1 MKPRIYSSRFL
12 RLRRK
17 VKNVWDLIWGYDG
30 PHVQYWSNLDQQE
43 RHPGDLSFAQV
54 EQAKSPLHWYCMGQ
68 QFVHGFATPWYRVPF
83 SVWIAEI
90 KYKML
95 CWMPH
100 PEWSHAPRQGTRSHL
115 IKSIAGSMLKWIR
128 DLFLPN
134 VPGILGALVD
144 RVGTAAGRFIAGYR
158 IATRYPRKVTVR
170 LKKRDYAAAKER
182 IAEMESR
189 YSQAL
194 PNDLHHRMLQME
206 MVINAVVRY
215 MWINR
220 PWLECLWQHSLESGT
235 SQYAVIIRVA
245 RTGRVHA
252 RYQLPQFALVGWIPG
267 TPWPKKAIILENV
280 PESDSDGKSRAN
292 AVKMT
297 LEQSAAHNFTQY
309 EMPELV
315 DTEAVARDGRKV
327 TLDLGINRFITH
339 PSHALRIMATE
350 LRIQSQPKETVRI
363 QSGLD
368 FDNLFIIPSDRI
380 EVPSVIVGSGSEK
393 VDVRSTTIHPDWTIT
408 MLLRGSPDDLYA
420 DTIAPF
426 ELQRQANT
434 GTEEIT

>member
-17 VKNVWDLIWGYDG
+17 IINAWNLIWGYDG
-30 PHVQYWSNLDQQE
+30 SHARYWSNLDQQE
-43 RHPGDLSFAQV
+43 RHPGDLFFAHM
-54 EQAKSPLHWYCMGQ
+54 EQANSPLHQRRMEQ
-68 QFVHGFATPWYRVPF
+68 QFVHGLATPWYRVPL

-90 KYKML
+90 KYRVL
-95 CWMPH
+95 CRMPH
-100 PEWSHAPRQGTRSHL
+100 PEWSHAPKQGTRAPL
-115 IKSIAGSMLKWIR
+115 IKSIAGSILKWIR

-134 VPGILGALVD
+134 VPGFLGALIES
-144 RVGTAAGRFIAGYR
+144 VGTAAGRLISGHS
-158 IATRYPRKVTVR
+158 IVTRYPRKVAIR
-170 LKKRDYAAAKER
+170 LKERDYAAAKER
-182 IAEMESR
+182 IAKMECR
-189 YSQAL
+189 YGQAL

-215 MWINR
+215 VWINK
-220 PWLECLWQHSLESGT
+220 PWLECLWQHSLESRT

-252 RYQLPQFALVGWIPG
+252 RYQLPQFTLVGWTPD
-267 TPWPKKAIILENV
+267 TPWPEKAIILENV
-280 PESDSDGKSRAN
+280 PESDSDGTPRAN

-297 LEQSAAHNFTQY
+297 LEQSAAHDFTRH
-309 EMPELV
+309 ELPELV

-327 TLDLGINRFITH
+327 TLDLGVNRFITH
-339 PSHALRIMATE
+339 SSQALRIMATE
-350 LRIQSQPKETVRI
+350 LRIQSQPKGTVRI
-363 QSGLD
+363 QPGLD

-380 EVPSVIVGSGSEK
+380 GVPSVVVGPGAEK

-408 MLLRGSPDDLYA
+408 MLLRGSPDGLYA

-434 GTEEIT
+434 GTEEVT